1 MVSMIGVRVNIIPG
15 AANIRK
21 GFYRN
26 QGKGRW
32 QGRTVKKP
40 YWRVNFVHSDQGVF
54 FPKQDL
60 ENHFLSFDRK
70 YKAVNFS
77 ESYDLWAELDGYL
90 YDTTGHWWIVH
101 RGQVIAELGM
111 PPREG
116 RNLFMSDRSPNI
128 TYPDDSFWLVD
139 CLGNRYEFD
148 MAEDALL
155 FATQN
160 KNLFKDGHA

>member
-1 MVSMIGVRVNIIPG
+1 MVNMIGVRVNVTPG

-40 YWRVNFVHSDQGVF
+40 YWRVHFAHSDRGVF

-60 ENHFLSFDRK
+60 GNHFLSFDRK

-116 RNLFMSDRSPNI
+116 RNLFMSD
-128 TYPDDSFWLVD
+128 DSFWLVD
-139 CLGNRYEFD
+139 YLGNRYEFD
-148 MAEDALL
+148 MAEDALS
-155 FATQN
+155 FAAQN
-160 KNLFKDGHA
+160 KNMFKEGHA

>member
-1 MVSMIGVRVNIIPG
+1 MVGARVNVVPG

-40 YWRVNFVHSDQGVF
+40 YWRIHFIHSDQGVF
-54 FPKQDL
+54 FPKHDL
-60 ENHFLSFDRK
+60 ENHSLSFDRK

-77 ESYDLWAELDGYL
+77 ESYDLWTELDGYL

-116 RNLFMSDRSPNI
+116 RNLFMSERSPNI

-139 CLGNRYEFD
+139 RFGDRHEFD
-148 MAEDALL
+148 MAEDALS
-155 FATQN
+155 FAVNNTGMFRADN
-160 KNLFKDGHA
+160 A